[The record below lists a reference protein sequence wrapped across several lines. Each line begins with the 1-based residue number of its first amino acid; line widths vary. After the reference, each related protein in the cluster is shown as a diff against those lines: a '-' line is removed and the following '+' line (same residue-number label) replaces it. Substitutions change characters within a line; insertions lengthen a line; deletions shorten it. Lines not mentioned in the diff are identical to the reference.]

1 MQSAPVS
8 VALNESVGTVSVS
21 LDVALKQ
28 YVSDA
33 PVKITITQGATTNTV
48 NAFQLAAQD
57 TGLNLKEIAYTV
69 QFTNTQSINANLTR
83 NTTRQSQAVIL
94 TMNVKHSWVARFA
107 NSTNNDGRDSIAILR
122 SPDTGS
128 PKVLTTRFDH
138 YDPVTGLDWFES
150 DSPDG
155 LSIFG
160 MIGYSAQQASSSSS
174 GTGSSSGGYSG
185 SSGTGKTDIKED
197 AKEVVSP
204 KKAPNSPT
212 QFFKETATLNPDKS
226 GLLPAEVQVQ
236 SLDQV
241 ALITLPQGIQATDT
255 SGQPLTEISLQPE
268 DRSTVPP
275 REPGTQ
281 YAFSGLAYK
290 CGPDGAQFSP
300 SVTLT
305 ITLTPD
311 QWSNLHVNGREPV
324 IRTYSTSAKS
334 WESLAT
340 KNDPDTL
347 AVSAEVTH
355 FSDFALF
362 SKPVQNGNASAV
374 TPAKNATAVNASK
387 PPSNAFEIMAGL
399 GLWGSGLIINNPLVA
414 VIGII
419 AIGIGYVG
427 WVQYRKKKERDLIMY
442 GRRK

>member
-1 MQSAPVS
+1 
-8 VALNESVGTVSVS
+8 
-21 LDVALKQ
+21 
-28 YVSDA
+28 
-33 PVKITITQGATTNTV
+33 
-48 NAFQLAAQD
+48 
-57 TGLNLKEIAYTV
+57 
-69 QFTNTQSINANLTR
+69 
-83 NTTRQSQAVIL
+83 
-94 TMNVKHSWVARFA
+94 
-107 NSTNNDGRDSIAILR
+107 
-122 SPDTGS
+122 
-128 PKVLTTRFDH
+128 
-138 YDPVTGLDWFES
+138 
-150 DSPDG
+150 
-155 LSIFG
+155 

-305 ITLTPD
+305 FTLTPD

-347 AVSAEVTH
+347 AVSAEVNH

-387 PPSNAFEIMAGL
+387 PPANAFEIMAGL
-399 GLWGSGLIINNPLVA
+399 GLWGIGLIMNNPLMA

-427 WVQYRKKKERDLIMY
+427 WVQYRKKKEHDFIMY